1 MSIRDQ
7 SCDLRSAISASS
19 TKSSEHKVSQLKQPY
34 PLGYTKENIMTRII
48 KATAI
53 AATVLVGTV
62 SSAFAMDFDSAA
74 QKELLSLGYSN
85 EVVSQLTSAE
95 LSTITATLH
104 SGSDSDARQG
114 VRSLIHS
121 FTN

>member
-1 MSIRDQ
+1 
-7 SCDLRSAISASS
+7 
-19 TKSSEHKVSQLKQPY
+19 
-34 PLGYTKENIMTRII
+34 MTRTI

-53 AATVLVGTV
+53 AATVLVGAV
-62 SSAFAMDFDSAA
+62 SSAFAMDFDAAA
-74 QKELLSLGYSN
+74 QKELLLLGYSN
-85 EVVSQLTSAE
+85 EVVSQLSSSE

-114 VRSLIHS
+114 VRSLIHT